1 MGRSESVR
9 NWCAVLGSEMRGL
22 AVAVGCL
29 LLVGGITVVA
39 IADQERLESIAA
51 VKAEIVRIE
60 RALET
65 TRGDNRELA
74 EQLTALR
81 SQLAEQDAQIADTTG
96 FLP

>member
-1 MGRSESVR
+1 M
-9 NWCAVLGSEMRGL
+9 
-22 AVAVGCL
+22 
-29 LLVGGITVVA
+29 LVGGITVVA

-65 TRGDNRELA
+65 TRGDNLELA
-74 EQLTALR
+74 AQLTALR

>member
-1 MGRSESVR
+1 MR
-9 NWCAVLGSEMRGL
+9 NL

-29 LLVGGITVVA
+29 LLVGGISLVV

-60 RALET
+60 RALDES
-65 TRGDNRELA
+65 RGENLELA
-74 EQLTALR
+74 QKLTALR
-81 SQLAEQDAQIADTTG
+81 SQLADQDADIADTTG

>member
-1 MGRSESVR
+1 
-9 NWCAVLGSEMRGL
+9 MRGL

-65 TRGDNRELA
+65 TRGDNLELA
-74 EQLTALR
+74 AQLTALR

>member
-1 MGRSESVR
+1 MR
-9 NWCAVLGSEMRGL
+9 NL

-29 LLVGGITVVA
+29 LLVGGISLVV

-60 RALET
+60 RALDES
-65 TRGDNRELA
+65 RGENLELA
-74 EQLTALR
+74 EKLTALR
-81 SQLAEQDAQIADTTG
+81 SQLADQDADIADTTG

>member
-1 MGRSESVR
+1 
-9 NWCAVLGSEMRGL
+9 MRGL

-65 TRGDNRELA
+65 TRSDNRELA

>member
-1 MGRSESVR
+1 MR
-9 NWCAVLGSEMRGL
+9 NL

-29 LLVGGITVVA
+29 LLVGGISLVV

-60 RALET
+60 RALDES
-65 TRGDNRELA
+65 RGENLELA
-74 EQLTALR
+74 EKLTALR
-81 SQLAEQDAQIADTTG
+81 SQLADQDADIAETTG

>member
-1 MGRSESVR
+1 M
-9 NWCAVLGSEMRGL
+9 
-22 AVAVGCL
+22 
-29 LLVGGITVVA
+29 LVGGITVVA

-60 RALET
+60 RALEM
-65 TRGDNRELA
+65 TRSDNRELA
-74 EQLTALR
+74 AQLTALR

>member
-1 MGRSESVR
+1 
-9 NWCAVLGSEMRGL
+9 MRGL

-65 TRGDNRELA
+65 TRSDNRELA
-74 EQLTALR
+74 APLTALR

>member
-1 MGRSESVR
+1 
-9 NWCAVLGSEMRGL
+9 MRGL

-65 TRGDNRELA
+65 TRSDNRELA
-74 EQLTALR
+74 AELTALR

>member
-1 MGRSESVR
+1 MR
-9 NWCAVLGSEMRGL
+9 NL

-29 LLVGGITVVA
+29 LLVGGISLVV

-60 RALET
+60 RALDES
-65 TRGDNRELA
+65 RGENLELA
-74 EQLTALR
+74 EKLTALR
-81 SQLAEQDAQIADTTG
+81 SQLADQDADVADTTG